1 MDTIILLFFRYGG
14 IVTLVCA
21 IVFFILYRKNE
32 LKKIYKV
39 LMIISII
46 LFIINIGLWLYLPI
60 QLKNIFEVVENNI
73 TDLII

>member
-21 IVFFILYRKNE
+21 ILFFILYRKNE